1 MKKAVQFGAGNIGRG
16 FIGALLSQSGYHV
29 VFADVVDKI
38 IDKINEDKTY
48 TVHVM
53 DVECEDQKIENI
65 SGVNSTK
72 PEAVDEIASADLVTT
87 AVGLVILPR
96 IAPTIA
102 AAIEKRM
109 ADGNKEPMNIIACEN
124 AIRGTSQLKKAVYE
138 NLSEEGKAFADEYV
152 GFPDCAV
159 DRIVPPVKSENFI
172 DVVVEEY
179 YEWDVE
185 RASFKGEIPEI
196 KGMTL
201 VDDLMAYIE
210 RKLFTLNTGHCITS
224 YLGKLRGFP
233 TIDAAIADEEIY
245 DIVSKAMKESGDG
258 LIKKHGFDPEKHA
271 AYIKKIIGRFK
282 NPYLQDD
289 VSRVGRE
296 PLRKLSPTDRL
307 ISPLTTAAGYG
318 LPVDHLLVGV
328 GAALHYDNPEDKQ
341 SVELQAKIKENQ
353 SKTQTLVDKKSDIDQ
368 QISMTQASISN
379 LNEQVQQ
386 YSLLI
391 ANKQAELEASQA
403 EEKRLNE
410 QYKTR
415 IRSME
420 ETGSIS
426 YWAILFGANSFSDLL
441 DKIDVIQEIAK
452 ADQLMMDKMKAVSE
466 KITSERTELEQQMAE
481 LDVTREELD
490 QQEQELEDQ
499 RAEADTLLGDMMKA
513 YEEMNADYEQN
524 MANEAELSDEIAKS
538 EAAYYAALSKEE
550 AERIAAL
557 NRQNNNKGSNSNS
570 SGATNTGG
578 WLYPLP
584 YQCQVTDS
592 YGYRTHPLTGKYS
605 WHNGVDFGAAAGTAI
620 LATKSGTVTTAAYS
634 AAWGYYVV
642 INHGDGY
649 SSLYAHQPS
658 CSVSVGD
665 YVTQGQTIGYVGST
679 GWSTGPHLHF
689 TIYYNGADVNP
700 FNYIG

>member
-258 LIKKHGFDPEKHA
+258 LIKKHGFDLKNMQHTSKD
-271 AYIKKIIGRFK
+271 YRTFQ

-341 SVELQAKIKENQ
+341 SVELQAKIKEQ
-353 SKTQTLVDKKSDIDQ
+353 GVREAAKEITQLTD
-368 QISMTQASISN
+368 
-379 LNEQVQQ
+379 
-386 YSLLI
+386 
-391 ANKQAELEASQA
+391 
-403 EEKRLNE
+403 EK
-410 QYKTR
+410 
-415 IRSME
+415 
-420 ETGSIS
+420 
-426 YWAILFGANSFSDLL
+426 LL
-441 DKIDVIQEIAK
+441 DAIVAEY
-452 ADQLMMDKMKAVSE
+452 E
-466 KITSERTELEQQMAE
+466 K
-481 LDVTREELD
+481 
-490 QQEQELEDQ
+490 
-499 RAEADTLLGDMMKA
+499 
-513 YEEMNADYEQN
+513 
-524 MANEAELSDEIAKS
+524 
-538 EAAYYAALSKEE
+538 
-550 AERIAAL
+550 
-557 NRQNNNKGSNSNS
+557 
-570 SGATNTGG
+570 
-578 WLYPLP
+578 
-584 YQCQVTDS
+584 
-592 YGYRTHPLTGKYS
+592 
-605 WHNGVDFGAAAGTAI
+605 
-620 LATKSGTVTTAAYS
+620 LA
-634 AAWGYYVV
+634 
-642 INHGDGY
+642 
-649 SSLYAHQPS
+649 
-658 CSVSVGD
+658 
-665 YVTQGQTIGYVGST
+665 
-679 GWSTGPHLHF
+679 
-689 TIYYNGADVNP
+689 
-700 FNYIG
+700 

>member
-53 DVECEDQKIENI
+53 DVGCEDQKIENI

-341 SVELQAKIKENQ
+341 SVELQAKIKEQ
-353 SKTQTLVDKKSDIDQ
+353 GVREAAKEITQLTD
-368 QISMTQASISN
+368 
-379 LNEQVQQ
+379 
-386 YSLLI
+386 
-391 ANKQAELEASQA
+391 
-403 EEKRLNE
+403 EK
-410 QYKTR
+410 
-415 IRSME
+415 
-420 ETGSIS
+420 
-426 YWAILFGANSFSDLL
+426 LL
-441 DKIDVIQEIAK
+441 DAIVAEY
-452 ADQLMMDKMKAVSE
+452 E
-466 KITSERTELEQQMAE
+466 K
-481 LDVTREELD
+481 
-490 QQEQELEDQ
+490 
-499 RAEADTLLGDMMKA
+499 
-513 YEEMNADYEQN
+513 
-524 MANEAELSDEIAKS
+524 
-538 EAAYYAALSKEE
+538 
-550 AERIAAL
+550 
-557 NRQNNNKGSNSNS
+557 
-570 SGATNTGG
+570 
-578 WLYPLP
+578 
-584 YQCQVTDS
+584 
-592 YGYRTHPLTGKYS
+592 
-605 WHNGVDFGAAAGTAI
+605 
-620 LATKSGTVTTAAYS
+620 LA
-634 AAWGYYVV
+634 
-642 INHGDGY
+642 
-649 SSLYAHQPS
+649 
-658 CSVSVGD
+658 
-665 YVTQGQTIGYVGST
+665 
-679 GWSTGPHLHF
+679 
-689 TIYYNGADVNP
+689 
-700 FNYIG
+700 